1 MVPLIQGSEPA
12 RRTHLNGLEGEQ
24 SSSKHRL
31 LVTFVPL
38 KPLKVPVLMYVLN
51 VGDERS
57 SIRAVAQSVV
67 VVVDSSSSIHL
78 PSSSQT
84 RVYRFTACNGHHSL
98 IYL

>member
-57 SIRAVAQSVV
+57 FN
-67 VVVDSSSSIHL
+67 SSYLEQCLVFIVTIFRPLAKHEFIVL
-78 PSSSQT
+78 PP
-84 RVYRFTACNGHHSL
+84 SL
-98 IYL
+98 I